1 MEWMVNNIQLTWML
15 RTYKLCNSNGEIFKY
30 EIYQFS
36 KVTHG
41 SKNPYMRVR
50 DAKIKRSVKSGIWTH
65 AHSRRPKLNKVSEVG
80 FEPTP
85 SREDQNL
92 SLAP

>member
-50 DAKIKRSVKSGIWTH
+50 DAKIKRSVRSGIWPH
-65 AHSRRPKLNKVSEVG
+65 AFSRRPELESSALDHSAILTFAAV
-80 FEPTP
+80 F
-85 SREDQNL
+85 
-92 SLAP
+92 SLAF